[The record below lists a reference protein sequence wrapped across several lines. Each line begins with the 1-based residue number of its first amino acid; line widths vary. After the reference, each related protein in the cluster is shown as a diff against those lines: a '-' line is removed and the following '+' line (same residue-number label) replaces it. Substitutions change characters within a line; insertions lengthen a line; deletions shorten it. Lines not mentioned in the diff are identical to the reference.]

1 MGNNIGDSLVAS
13 FWFEI
18 ILRTI
23 GNVNAIPGTGP
34 KVLPAPKIYV
44 VPVVLWGMFDLLADF
59 GQERIASALAWLTVI
74 ATLILGG
81 TTKTVINAIRTFT
94 EIYTPQAAPAS
105 TPTNPVPASGGM
117 TQSSNRVV

>member
-1 MGNNIGDSLVAS
+1 MGNNASDSLVAS

-74 ATLILGG
+74 ATLLLSG
-81 TTKTVINAIRTFT
+81 TAKTVINGFQTF
-94 EIYTPQAAPAS
+94 INAYAPPATPAPAPS
-105 TPTNPVPASGGM
+105 TGTSPSTNQIV
-117 TQSSNRVV
+117 